1 MSGSAT
7 NAGLKPS
14 GDGPAEAIPGYS
26 WYALG
31 LLTIVNVLN
40 FVDRTLIYLLFT
52 PIKAD
57 MYLSDT
63 QLALLGAT
71 SFVILFTLLGVPF
84 GRLAD
89 RVSRKGLIAGGLAV
103 WSLFSGLTGFA
114 HDFWGIFLCRVMV
127 GVGEATLGPAA
138 FSLISDYFPPRVRA
152 TVQAVYSSGIAL
164 GAGLAFL
171 VGGPLAKAYG
181 WRAAFYLLGFPGLIF
196 AVLVLLLKER
206 PRGQT
211 EAAAQTYRRD
221 DWRVLFTSAPL
232 IYLYLGYALFAL
244 AANSISIW
252 VTTFFVRL
260 HKFDLLF
267 MGLWGGVISIVA
279 GVPGTVL
286 GGYLADR
293 LRRRRRDGRM
303 LFGACAALL
312 AIPFWL
318 VLLFSDRL
326 SVLLAANVV
335 LLALSLI
342 WLGPATA
349 EVHEIAGPKLRGLG
363 IGVFIF
369 AVNVASYAVGA
380 PLIGVLN
387 DLLGA
392 TQNPAA
398 MRYSLLVSPLACLLG
413 ALLLWRG
420 AEKLKKGRGAPA

>member
-1 MSGSAT
+1 MSGIAT
-7 NAGLKPS
+7 NTGIKPT
-14 GDGPAEAIPGYS
+14 GDKPAEAIPGYS

-84 GRLAD
+84 GRMAD
-89 RVSRKGLIAGGLAV
+89 RVSRKKLIAAGLAV

-164 GAGLAFL
+164 GAGVAFL
-171 VGGPLAKAYG
+171 VGGPLAKTLG
-181 WRAAFYLLGFPGLIF
+181 WRPAFFLLSFPGLFF
-196 AVLVLLLKER
+196 AVLVLLLKEK

-211 EAAAQTYRRD
+211 ESAAPRYGRD

-232 IYLYLGYALFAL
+232 IYLYLGYALVAL
-244 AANSISIW
+244 SANSISIW

-260 HKFDLLF
+260 HNFDLVF
-267 MGLWGGVISIVA
+267 MGLWGGLISIVA
-279 GVPGTVL
+279 GVPGTVT

-293 LRRRRRDGRM
+293 LRRRGRGGRM

-312 AIPFWL
+312 AVPFWL
-318 VLLFSDRL
+318 GLIFSDKL
-326 SVLLAANVV
+326 WMLLAANVF
-335 LLALSLI
+335 LIALSLI

-349 EVHEIAGPKLRGLG
+349 EVHEITGPKLRGLG
-363 IGVFIF
+363 IAVFIF
-369 AVNVASYAVGA
+369 AVNVASYVVGA
-380 PLIGVLN
+380 PLIGMLN
-387 DLLGA
+387 DQLGA
-392 TQNPAA
+392 TENPAN
-398 MRYSLLVSPLACLLG
+398 MRYSLLVSPLACLVG

-420 AEKLKKGRGAPA
+420 AEKLKKERAAPA